1 MVKIYFVS
9 PSGKATSLYA
19 DAGKSVLDVAHAN
32 GIDIE
37 GACEGAMACSTCHV
51 VVDSQWYERLPEPSE
66 EEQDMLDLTNG
77 LTRTSRLGC
86 QLRLDQSLDGLV
98 VHLPLETH
106 NMLD

>member
-1 MVKIYFVS
+1 MYFVS
-9 PSGKATSLYA
+9 PSGKVTSLYA